1 MLSLSYIFAWSVI
14 LYIIVGQQLAR
25 STAKS
30 KPISLNWMLRDD
42 DLELLDGET
51 GLVVPLN
58 SKDTAR

>member
-1 MLSLSYIFAWSVI
+1 MFSLSRIFAWLII